1 MQIEKTFQSQD
12 IMWSR
17 LNCLCARY
25 SLHSEYVVCNLFF
38 ALWRFFGSSD
48 WPPACFDLGLP
59 WWVSGKESAW
69 NAGDLTS
76 IPGSGKF
83 PEEQNGNPLQYSC
96 LRNPMDRGAWWA
108 IVHMVAKSWTQL
120 KWLSTHAHTLKQG
133 GGPLTSG
140 CTHVCEAKI

>member
-59 WWVSGKESAW
+59 WWVSGKESGS
-69 NAGDLTS
+69 NAGDMVL
-76 IPGSGKF
+76 IPGLGRSHG
-83 PEEQNGNPLQYSC
+83 ENYE
-96 LRNPMDRGAWWA
+96 
-108 IVHMVAKSWTQL
+108 
-120 KWLSTHAHTLKQG
+120 
-133 GGPLTSG
+133 
-140 CTHVCEAKI
+140 KIIISLEMLEINKYT